1 MVALNRLIRPIML
14 AAGLAVVQLASPVRA
29 AVFNFSSSTSSN
41 SSIKS
46 YLDSGINLVVAN
58 SNSTGNNNPN
68 TLNTRP
74 DGLCAWAAAG
84 TSGQGRCGYG
94 SATNSGIS
102 SFTLQFDKS
111 TTLTSFNV
119 TQFQT
124 PINPTTELT
133 QATIAFSL
141 DNINFSPVVFNGT
154 GSKSFSFFAPANQLV
169 YVQTA
174 GTFSSAN
181 TLQTGEIRLGSLTTT
196 EPVPAPL
203 PMLGVV
209 LGFRVSR
216 QIRKRIANGSR
227 QA

>member
-1 MVALNRLIRPIML
+1 MIVLSRLLRPTIL
-14 AAGLAVVQLASPVRA
+14 AAGLAVVQFASPARA
-29 AVFNFSSSTSSN
+29 AVFDFTGSPSSN
-41 SSIKS
+41 SSVKS
-46 YLDSGINLVVAN
+46 YLDSGINLVIAN

-68 TLNTRP
+68 TLNTRE

-84 TSGQGRCGYG
+84 TSGVGRCGYG
-94 SATNSGIS
+94 NVVNSEIS
-102 SFTLQFDKS
+102 SFTLKFDKS

-141 DNINFSPVVFNGT
+141 DNINFSPVVFSST
-154 GSKSFSFFAPANQLV
+154 GSKAFSFFAPANQLV

-181 TLQTGEIRLGSLTTT
+181 TLETGEIRLGSLTTT

-203 PMLGVV
+203 PILGVA

-216 QIRKRIANGSR
+216 QIRKRIAIGSR